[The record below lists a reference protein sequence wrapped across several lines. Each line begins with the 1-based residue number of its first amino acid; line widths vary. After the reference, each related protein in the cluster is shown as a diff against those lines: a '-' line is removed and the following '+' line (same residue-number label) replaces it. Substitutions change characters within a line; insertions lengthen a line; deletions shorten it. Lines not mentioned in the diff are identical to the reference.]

1 MDTNIDQLLSQLLT
15 QLNQH
20 SQPGVSGSINWNQI
34 ITTMIVSAL
43 TLIPLYLK
51 SRQNGIKT
59 DALKE
64 KTDSIENKVDGTHT
78 ALTNKI
84 DVLTAQNA
92 GLVAVAAMPST
103 TTTDATS
110 PALLSEAHVQQ
121 IVAALKAADTNAN
134 PKV

>member
-1 MDTNIDQLLSQLLT
+1 MNTNLDPIINQLIDQLSKQG
-15 QLNQH
+15 QN
-20 SQPGVSGSINWNQI
+20 GASINWNQI

-59 DALKE
+59 DALKT
-64 KTDSIENKVDGTHT
+64 KTDSIEAKVDGTHT

-92 GLVAVAAMPST
+92 GLVAVASIPT
-103 TTTDATS
+103 TSNPTTL
-110 PALLSEAHVQQ
+110 PPLSEAHIQQ
-121 IVAALKAADTNAN
+121 IVDALKAANA
-134 PKV
+134 K